1 MDQSADRARR
11 RWHGPS
17 AGGKRQPVVVQWS
30 AAARRRLEPLQDGV
44 RLSGSRPRL
53 RLRRGHPAAPRWGD
67 RPTGRTP
74 GDVGTAGRL
83 RGVSERRHAPCA
95 HAAARGLTGRPPR
108 IAGRAMVRGSAAWR
122 CSAVGEFRQR
132 RARLG
137 PSTGRARMDA
147 SLPPGDGAVGG
158 GRGVSLV
165 GPTPVDGDRSPKL
178 GVLRRRRFGHVVPP
192 APEPPSWNCA
202 HGSHQVGDR
211 RPQAGLGTVG
221 VRPAGSSARTWRHTS
236 RPAA

>member
-1 MDQSADRARR
+1 MARSECWREAPTRSRAVECSRAPPPRTAPGRGSAVRR
-11 RWHGPS
+11 SPTPS
-17 AGGKRQPVVVQWS
+17 S
-30 AAARRRLEPLQDGV
+30 ASWP
-44 RLSGSRPRL
+44 SSCPT
-53 RLRRGHPAAPRWGD
+53 WGD

-122 CSAVGEFRQR
+122 CSAVGEFRER

-221 VRPAGSSARTWRHTS
+221 VRPAGSSARTWRRTS